1 MLAEHPVERGGVG
14 DAGLDGLHHD
24 GLIAENLH
32 ADLIALL
39 IEAQMFE
46 PKQHPHPAGAAD
58 TVERNFFT
66 AQIFRALDVG
76 PGDEVIAVAAGK
88 SRDDFEIMARADRRQ
103 RRAAAAAAE
112 LDVPGC
118 HTGDEQRRA
127 AYINLV
133 GLEAVS
139 GEKAL
144 LIGDPQWRHPAI
156 HRCVADHDL
165 S

>member
-1 MLAEHPVERGGVG
+1 MLAEHAVERGGVG

-32 ADLIALL
+32 TDLIALL
-39 IEAQMFE
+39 IEAEMFE
-46 PKQHPHPAGAAD
+46 PEQDSHPAGATD
-58 TVERNFFT
+58 TVERNFFA
-66 AQIFRALDVG
+66 AQVFRALDIG

-88 SRDDFEIMARADRRQ
+88 SRDNFEIMAGADGRQ

-112 LDVPGC
+112 LDIAGR

-127 AYINLV
+127 AYIYLV
-133 GLEAVS
+133 GLKAVS

-144 LIGDPQWRHPAI
+144 LLGDPQWRHAAI
-156 HRCVADHDL
+156 HRCIADHDL